1 MGFARKEL
9 KLSDRAGLV
18 GPSVCVVLALIAIAM
33 LVRDAMG

>member
-33 LVRDAMG
+33 RALDAMG